1 MIQMGSI
8 LSAVTDKKY
17 RKALELNAQKLAEV
31 MDDLEDEKNAAGIS
45 RELRLVLQAL
55 GIDEDEEKAK
65 AVTSGKTNTWDS

>member
-1 MIQMGSI
+1 MGSI